1 MLKKRKHA
9 DSDEDEFAS
18 SNDVQSPEE
27 DSEFIVGESQDGG
40 DQVSSV
46 REESLAS
53 SPSSSEELS
62 EMQEA
67 IILSD
72 NEGMGVQ

>member
-1 MLKKRKHA
+1 LLKKRKHA

-18 SNDVQSPEE
+18 SNEVQSPEE
-27 DSEFIVGESQDGG
+27 DSEYIVGESQDGG
-40 DQVSSV
+40 DLVSSV

-53 SPSSSEELS
+53 SPSSEES
-62 EMQEA
+62 SDREEA

>member
-1 MLKKRKHA
+1 LLKKRKHA
-9 DSDEDEFAS
+9 DSEEDEFAS

-27 DSEFIVGESQDGG
+27 DSEYIVGESQDGG

-46 REESLAS
+46 REESQAS
-53 SPSSSEELS
+53 SPSSEESSEV
-62 EMQEA
+62 QEG

>member
-1 MLKKRKHA
+1 LLKKRKHA
-9 DSDEDEFAS
+9 DSGEDEFAS

-27 DSEFIVGESQDGG
+27 DSEYIVGESQDGG

-46 REESLAS
+46 REESQAS
-53 SPSSSEELS
+53 SPSSEESSEV
-62 EMQEA
+62 QEG